1 MTTPA
6 NFENSIIILFAVTMF
21 YVAMSSRME
30 AYIKM
35 LAAQGALLFAVSLHS
50 ISPSEHITFSFI
62 IFETLVLKTIV
73 IPLYLMKLIRQNE
86 IQRESKPSIPNLYSL
101 MIVSAIT
108 AVGFVFAYWLTGT
121 HQPVNPLFFGGAI
134 SVILAALFIIMTRK
148 KLITHIIAFIFLENG
163 IFLLS
168 LSVAREMPFI
178 VNLGVMLDIFAWV
191 LLAGIFVKM
200 IQTSFTGQNIDS
212 LKGLR
217 D

>member
-1 MTTPA
+1 
-6 NFENSIIILFAVTMF
+6 
-21 YVAMSSRME
+21 
-30 AYIKM
+30 M
-35 LAAQGALLFAVSLHS
+35 LRAQGALLFAVSLHS
-50 ISPSEHITFSFI
+50 ISPSDYLTFSFI

-73 IPLYLMKLIRQNE
+73 IPVFLMRVIRQNE
-86 IQRESKPSIPNLYSL
+86 IQREAQPSIPNLYSL
-101 MIVSAIT
+101 IIVSIIT
-108 AVGFVFAYWLTGT
+108 SAGFIFAYWLTST

-168 LSVAREMPFI
+168 LSVAQEMPFI

-200 IQTSFTGQNIDS
+200 IQSSFTGQNIDK

>member
-1 MTTPA
+1 MITSID
-6 NFENSIIILFAVTMF
+6 FENSIIILFAVTMF

-35 LAAQGALLFAVSLHS
+35 LAAQGALLFAVSMHS
-50 ISPSEHITFSFI
+50 ISPADYLTFSFI
-62 IFETLVLKTIV
+62 IFETLILKTIV
-73 IPLYLMKLIRQNE
+73 IPVFLMRLIRQNE
-86 IQRESKPSIPNLYSL
+86 IQREAQPSIPNLYSL
-101 MIVSAIT
+101 IIVSIIT
-108 AVGFVFAYWLTGT
+108 SGGFIFAYWLTNT

-168 LSVAREMPFI
+168 LSVAQEMPFI

-200 IQTSFTGQNIDS
+200 IQTSFTGQNIDK

>member
-1 MTTPA
+1 MITPI

-21 YVAMSSRME
+21 YVAVSSRME

-35 LAAQGALLFAVSLHS
+35 LAAQGALLFAVSLQS
-50 ISPSEHITFSFI
+50 ISPSDYLTFSFI
-62 IFETLVLKTIV
+62 ILETLALKTAV
-73 IPLYLMKLIRQNE
+73 IPLYLMKVIRENE
-86 IQRESKPSIPNLYSL
+86 IQRESTPSIPNLYSL

-108 AVGFVFAYWLTGT
+108 AVGFLFAFWLTGAR
-121 HQPVNPLFFGGAI
+121 QPVNPLFFGGAI
-134 SVILAALFIIMTRK
+134 SVILASLFIIMTRK

-168 LSVAREMPFI
+168 LSVAQEMPFI

>member
-1 MTTPA
+1 MIA
-6 NFENSIIILFAVTMF
+6 SINFENSIIILFAVTMF
-21 YVAMSSRME
+21 YVAISSRME

-35 LAAQGALLFAVSLHS
+35 LAAQGALLFAVSMHS
-50 ISPSEHITFSFI
+50 ISPSDYITFSFI

-73 IPLYLMKLIRQNE
+73 IPLYLMKLIRRNE
-86 IQRESKPSIPNLYSL
+86 IQREAKPSIPNLYSL

-108 AVGFVFAYWLTGT
+108 AVGFLFAYWLTGT
-121 HQPVNPLFFGGAI
+121 RQPVNPLFFGGAI

-168 LSVAREMPFI
+168 LSVAQEMPFI